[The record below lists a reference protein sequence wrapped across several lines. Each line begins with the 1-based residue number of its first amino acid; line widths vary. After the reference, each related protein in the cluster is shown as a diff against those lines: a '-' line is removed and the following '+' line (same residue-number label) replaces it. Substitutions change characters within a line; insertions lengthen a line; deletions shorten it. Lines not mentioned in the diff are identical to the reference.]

1 MIETH
6 PFGYY
11 VPSEAK
17 KLIIGS
23 FPCYSTTYQS
33 YGQWFYEGSGK
44 NLFWRLLGDVFSHS
58 FTTLADKKLLCQ
70 QQRIALTDILL
81 QITRRQ
87 WKCNRCAD
95 SNLIIQQINHEG
107 IHHCLK
113 APITHIFFTSKLV
126 AQLFQQH
133 FSAIS
138 LPTFTLPSPS
148 PAANRAI
155 GSLKDYQQQK
165 EAGLVSNTYEYRLSI
180 YKKMLFA

>member
-1 MIETH
+1 M
-6 PFGYY
+6 P
-11 VPSEAK
+11 PKAK

-23 FPCYSTTYQS
+23 FPCYSAVHKS

-44 NLFWRLLGDVFSHS
+44 NLFWRLLGEVFDHP

-70 QQRIALTDILL
+70 QHEIALTDILL

-87 WKCNRCAD
+87 WERNRCAD
-95 SNLIIQQINHEG
+95 SNLMIQQINLEG

-133 FSAIS
+133 FSTVS

-165 EAGLVSNTYEYRLSI
+165 EAGLVSDTYTYRLKI
-180 YKKMLFA
+180 YKKVLL